1 MINMIIVKT
10 PGING
15 LGKTKGTRNAGNK
28 IIEEL
33 KKISVNE
40 KGEEID
46 IGNIEIEEIHVNNE
60 NLKEQEE
67 LVYENALETMGRQDK
82 CVFIGG
88 DHSISYS
95 IGRAFLDSCRNEN
108 KKPCLIVFD
117 SHADCMHSLKEP
129 THEEW
134 LRALVEKGF
143 PVGNILIVGLRKVE
157 KQEMEFLVKNKIRI
171 IRMNELNNNLEETTD
186 VLMEFANGKELYV
199 SIDIDVV
206 EPAHAPAVAYPE
218 AGGLTARQMIYIASR
233 IGMMKNLRV
242 FDLVEIDS
250 EKDNQTGN
258 MTIKL
263 AAKLVGEMIA

>member
-1 MINMIIVKT
+1 MIIVKT

-33 KKISVNE
+33 KKIEINE

-46 IGNIEIEEIHVNNE
+46 IGNIELEEIHVNND

-67 LVYENALETMGRQDK
+67 LIYENALETIEKQDR

-88 DHSISYS
+88 DHSISFP
-95 IGRAFLDSCRNEN
+95 IGKAFLEYCRKE
-108 KKPCLIVFD
+108 KEKPCLIVFD
-117 SHADCMHSLKEP
+117 SHADCMPALKEP

-134 LRALVEKGF
+134 LRALIENSF
-143 PVGNILIVGLRKVE
+143 PAENILIVGMRKIWKEEEKFLRE
-157 KQEMEFLVKNKIRI
+157 KKIRMI
-171 IRMNELNNNLEETTD
+171 GMNDLTNNIEETTD

-206 EPAHAPAVAYPE
+206 EPAHAPSTSYPE
-218 AGGLTARQMIYIASR
+218 AGGLTARQMIYIISR
-233 IGMMKNLRV
+233 IGRMKNLKV
-242 FDLVEIDS
+242 VDLVEVDS
-250 EKDNQTGN
+250 EKDSQIGN
-258 MTIKL
+258 ITAKL
-263 AAKLVGEMIA
+263 AGKMVGEIVG